1 MADSQTDPTA
11 RPAAKKP
18 RLGRGLSA
26 LIVNSAIPPAEGQY
40 AAQDTAP
47 AADRPAASADQPREI
62 PLDQIAP
69 NPYQPRQQFS
79 DKHIAELA
87 ESIRT
92 QGVLQPLLV
101 APLAETD
108 GQRPYAVVAGERRL
122 RAARHAQLETVPCVI
137 RQATPQQMLEWA
149 MIENIQR
156 EDLNPVE
163 QARAYR
169 DYMDR
174 FGLTQAQ
181 VAERL
186 GQPRATVANYLRLL
200 DLSDAVQQLLL
211 TDELTFGHAKVLA
224 GLAGQPVKQLALAKR
239 AARNSLSVRQL
250 EGLIASTR
258 PDAPPAKAARGKA
271 DKPAYIRDLQDQL
284 TRHVGTKVT
293 IAPSRAKNTGKLVI
307 EYYSLDDFDRIVG
320 SLGVT
325 LDT

>member
-1 MADSQTDPTA
+1 MADSKSDRTA
-11 RPAAKKP
+11 RPARKKP
-18 RLGRGLSA
+18 RLGRGLSS
-26 LIVNSAIPPAEGQY
+26 LIVNSATTPDDGQY
-40 AAQDTAP
+40 AADDAAP
-47 AADRPAASADQPREI
+47 AAARPATPAEQPREI
-62 PLDQIAP
+62 QLDQIAP

-79 DKHIAELA
+79 DEHIAELA
-87 ESIRT
+87 QSIRA

-101 APLAETD
+101 APLAEPD
-108 GQRPYAVVAGERRL
+108 GDRAFAVVAGERRL
-122 RAARHAQLETVPCVI
+122 RAARKAELETVPCVV
-137 RQATPQQMLEWA
+137 RQATPEQMLEWA

-174 FGLTQAQ
+174 FGLTQAH

-211 TDELTFGHAKVLA
+211 ADELTFGHAKVLA
-224 GLAGQPVKQLALAKR
+224 GLAGQPAKQLALAKKT
-239 AARNSLSVRQL
+239 ARNSLSVRQL

-258 PDAPPAKAARGKA
+258 PDAPPARTGRSKA

-293 IAPSRAKNTGKLVI
+293 ITPGRAKDTGRLI
-307 EYYSLDDFDRIVG
+307 IDYYSLDDFDRIVS
-320 SLGVT
+320 SLGANI
-325 LDT
+325 DS

>member
-1 MADSQTDPTA
+1 MADSHTEQTA
-11 RPAAKKP
+11 RPARKKP
-18 RLGRGLSA
+18 RLGRGLSS
-26 LIVNSAIPPAEGQY
+26 LIVNSAPPPADGQY
-40 AAQDTAP
+40 AAGDATP
-47 AADRPAASADQPREI
+47 AAARPAASADRPREI

-79 DKHIAELA
+79 DEHIAELA
-87 ESIRT
+87 ESIRA

-101 APLAETD
+101 APLAGAD
-108 GQRPYAVVAGERRL
+108 GQRPFVVVAGERRL
-122 RAARHAQLETVPCVI
+122 RAAAQAELPTVPCVV

-156 EDLNPVE
+156 EDLYAVE
-163 QARAYR
+163 LARAYR

-186 GQPRATVANYLRLL
+186 GQARATIANYLRIL

-211 TDELTFGHAKVLA
+211 DDQLTFGHAKVLA
-224 GLAGQPVKQLALAKR
+224 GLAGQPARQLALAKK

-250 EGLIASTR
+250 EGLAAATR
-258 PDAPPAKAARGKA
+258 TDAPAKTTRSQA
-271 DKPAYIRDLQDQL
+271 DKSVYIRDLQDQL

-293 IAPSRAKNTGKLVI
+293 ITPGRAKDTGKLTI
-307 EYYSLDDFDRIVG
+307 DYYSLDDFDRIVA

-325 LDT
+325 LDS

>member
-1 MADSQTDPTA
+1 MADSKTDRTA
-11 RPAAKKP
+11 HPARKKP
-18 RLGRGLSA
+18 RLGRGLSS
-26 LIVNSAIPPAEGQY
+26 LIVNSAVPPAQGQY
-40 AAQDTAP
+40 AAEHAAP
-47 AADRPAASADQPREI
+47 LAARPAAPAEPPREI
-62 PLDQIAP
+62 KLDQIAP

-79 DKHIAELA
+79 DEHIAELA
-87 ESIRT
+87 ESIRA

-101 APLAETD
+101 APLAEPD
-108 GQRPYAVVAGERRL
+108 GDRAFAVVAGERRL
-122 RAARHAQLETVPCVI
+122 RAARQAELKTVPCVV

-174 FGLTQAQ
+174 FSLTQAQ

-186 GQPRATVANYLRLL
+186 GQPRATVANYLRIL
-200 DLSDAVQQLLL
+200 DLSDPVQQLLL
-211 TDELTFGHAKVLA
+211 ADELTFGHAKVLA
-224 GLAGQPVKQLALAKR
+224 GLAGQPARQLALAKR

-258 PDAPPAKAARGKA
+258 PDAPPVKAGRSRA

-284 TRHVGTKVT
+284 TRHIGTKVT
-293 IAPSRAKNTGKLVI
+293 IAPGRAKDTGKVVI
-307 EYYSLDDFDRIVG
+307 DYYSLDDFDRIVHG
-320 SLGVT
+320 FGVT
-325 LDT
+325 LDS

>member
-11 RPAAKKP
+11 RPTSKKP

-26 LIVNSAIPPAEGQY
+26 LIVNSAAPPAQGQY
-40 AAQDTAP
+40 AAED
-47 AADRPAASADQPREI
+47 AASAAHRPAAPADQPREI
-62 PLDQIAP
+62 PIDQIAA
-69 NPYQPRQQFS
+69 NPYQPRQEFS
-79 DKHIAELA
+79 DEHIAELA
-87 ESIRT
+87 ESIRA

-101 APLAETD
+101 APAEGGAD
-108 GQRPYAVVAGERRL
+108 RPFAVVAGERRL
-122 RAARHAQLETVPCVI
+122 RAARQAGLETVPCLV

-174 FGLTQAQ
+174 FHLTQSQ

-186 GQPRATVANYLRLL
+186 GQARPTVANYLRLL
-200 DLSDAVQQLLL
+200 DLADAVQQLLL
-211 TDELTFGHAKVLA
+211 GDQLTFGHAKVLA
-224 GLAGQPVKQLALAKR
+224 GLAGQPAKQLALAKK

-250 EGLIASTR
+250 EGLVTSMR
-258 PDAPPAKAARGKA
+258 PDAASPKAGRSRA

-284 TRHVGTKVT
+284 TRHIGTKVT
-293 IAPSRAKNTGKLVI
+293 IAPGRAKDTGKVVI
-307 EYYSLDDFDRIVG
+307 EYYSLDDFDRILG

-325 LDT
+325 VDS